1 MTNDSP
7 LAQGNRYCG
16 AAPGDPYLRCCARPA
31 RGAPGARRHRCLLR
45 RVVYWA
51 GEASTAVTRPGGAGP
66 RPVRPIAAQPD
77 LEDNSPAPAGPLER
91 RDLYTTPGRGAL
103 AQMSPRARRGARAC
117 AWPQEGFRMKGMG
130 REVMGRGERIEKGE
144 GVGASGE
151 APAPLPLAGSG
162 STPAGALAAALRLE
176 RAVPIPYRS
185 QQKAS
190 SRVAHQI
197 TRFALMELSESSPTR
212 LGNLD
217 CTSPSRKTRTR
228 PEQLLVA
235 SETRH

>member
-91 RDLYTTPGRGAL
+91 RDLYTTPARCSPICPGGA
-103 AQMSPRARRGARAC
+103 P
-117 AWPQEGFRMKGMG
+117 
-130 REVMGRGERIEKGE
+130 
-144 GVGASGE
+144 
-151 APAPLPLAGSG
+151 PLPLAGSG